1 MWIKREEWKHSNETR
16 VKKDRVSLGPIS
28 PSIHLHNPGFVWDSE
43 WWDIWHSPCVM
54 IFTEACLRLWT
65 EWKCRCAKD
74 LCVLFWRSLF
84 SRVAFALKLHADL
97 MKVFVVFSLLNC
109 QGFLDM
115 ENRVCGYFVCVVRCV
130 CVQFFKKLQLPFV
143 VQQWSAVQWDGHRQM
158 DREQEPCL
166 VSANAEPGMICY
178 QGSG

>member
-1 MWIKREEWKHSNETR
+1 M
-16 VKKDRVSLGPIS
+16 VKKDRACLGPIS

-54 IFTEACLRLWT
+54 IFTEACLRPWT

-84 SRVAFALKLHADL
+84 SRVAFVLKLHADL

-115 ENRVCGYFVCVVRCV
+115 EKRVCGYFVCVVRCV
-130 CVQFFKKLQLPFV
+130 CVCVCSFPKSCSSPLWSSSDLQC
-143 VQQWSAVQWDGHRQM
+143 SEM
-158 DREQEPCL
+158 DTDRWKENRNP
-166 VSANAEPGMICY
+166 V
-178 QGSG
+178 